1 LHSPTKD
8 VFEQQYK
15 AAAAEGALY
24 ELRMRLL
31 ADKIPALQHSAY
43 GERLEGVEEL
53 IAGHFGS
60 VLTVEEVA
68 LLKKCRQLR
77 NKILHCDFAA
87 ARKKLEELGANPQHG
102 NVKRV
107 DVRGLSGREM
117 MDKIS
122 DVRANVVGSFQF
134 VAASPTSAGA
144 VLAWLIEAAVAGDL
158 KLASASFARAA
169 EIIDR
174 LAMRS

>member
-1 LHSPTKD
+1 MHSPRTD
-8 VFEQQYK
+8 IFEQQYK

-31 ADKIPALQHSAY
+31 ADKVPALQQSAY
-43 GERLEGVEEL
+43 GEKLEGVEEL
-53 IAGHFGS
+53 IVGHFGS
-60 VLTVEEVA
+60 TLTNEEA
-68 LLKKCRQLR
+68 TLLKRCRQLR

-107 DVRGLSGREM
+107 DIRGLSGREM

-122 DVRANVVGSFQF
+122 NVRANVVGSFQY
-134 VAASPTSAGA
+134 VGASPASAGA
-144 VLAWLIEAAVAGDL
+144 VFAWLIEAAVAGDL
-158 KLASASFARAA
+158 KLASDSFARAA

-174 LAMRS
+174 LAMIS